1 MASKAWRFV
10 AFICVL
16 SDIVATKEKLD
27 RFMSSATKTL
37 IFEYDLIK
45 SVN

>member
-1 MASKAWRFV
+1 MKSRCIYLF
-10 AFICVL
+10 L

-27 RFMSSATKTL
+27 RFMSFSSKTL